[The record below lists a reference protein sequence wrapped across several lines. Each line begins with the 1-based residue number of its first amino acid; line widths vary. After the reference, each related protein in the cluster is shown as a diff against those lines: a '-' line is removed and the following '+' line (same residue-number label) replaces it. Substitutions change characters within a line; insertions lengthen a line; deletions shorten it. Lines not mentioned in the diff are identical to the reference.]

1 MVAAMAISRVA
12 TSTWPHAQAR
22 TARMRLLLIHLGLLL
37 LAQAV
42 FAYLSFTRIPPRAT
56 YATIASGR
64 SSNITTPN
72 AADTFLLP
80 YPARTTPSLTG
91 YFRGVNLF
99 GAWQSAWGQPDAF
112 PTTAQLDY
120 YRKKGLTTFR
130 VPLLWEHLQP
140 TLMGP
145 LDPTYL
151 DKMDQ
156 LVAEAVARH
165 EGVIFTFINH
175 GIYPAR
181 YGSPLGSAAAPG
193 KAFSNVWQQLAIH
206 YRGNAG
212 VLAYDLMNEPYSDT
226 EWPVHAQEAI
236 YAIRAID
243 ISKPIIVMP
252 EAEGYTGYSLQNGFR
267 GYQDPVNNLWYE
279 IHIYFDHDSS
289 GQYVGS
295 YDDEGAYPMVGVD
308 RVRPF
313 VQWCQTYGFRC
324 YVGEY
329 GIPGGWTFGDDQT
342 TYGAPTNDPRWDV
355 VLDNFLTYLD
365 QHQISGTYWNGGP
378 YGDIDSVEPTNRGE
392 DRPQMAILERHLGS
406 WRPGA

>member
-1 MVAAMAISRVA
+1 MAISRA
-12 TSTWPHAQAR
+12 TTSTQLDPHTPAR
-22 TARMRLLLIHLGLLL
+22 TTARIHLLMIHFGLLL

-42 FAYLSFTRIPPRAT
+42 FAYLSIPRIPSHA
-56 YATIASGR
+56 AAASAASSR
-64 SSNITTPN
+64 LSNITTPN
-72 AADTFLLP
+72 AADTFLIP
-80 YPARTTPSLTG
+80 YPARTTPSVSG
-91 YFRGVNLF
+91 YFRGVNIF
-99 GAWQSAWGQPDAF
+99 GAWQSAWGHADAF

-151 DKMDQ
+151 DKMDL
-156 LVAEAVARH
+156 LVAEATARH
-165 EGVIFTFINH
+165 ERVIFTFINQ
-175 GIYPAR
+175 GVYPAR
-181 YGSPLGSAAAPG
+181 NGSAVGSAAVPA

-206 YRGNAG
+206 FRGNDG
-212 VLAYDLMNEPYSDT
+212 VLAYDLMNEPYHDT

-252 EAEGYTGYSLQNGFR
+252 EDESFTGYRLDYRFR
-267 GYQDPVNNLWYE
+267 GYQDPANNLWYE
-279 IHIYFDHDSS
+279 AHIYFDHDGS
-289 GQYVGS
+289 GEYAGS

-313 VQWCQTYGFRC
+313 VQWCQTYGFHC

-329 GIPGGWTFGDDQT
+329 GIPGGWIAGDDRT
-342 TYGAPTNDPRWDV
+342 TFGAPTNDPRWNI
-355 VLDNFLTYLD
+355 VLDNFLAYLD

-378 YGDIDSVEPTNRGE
+378 YGDISSVEPTNTGQ
-392 DRPQMAILERHLGS
+392 DRPQMAVLERHLGTWKS
-406 WRPGA
+406 GD